1 MPGAVRSLID
11 VRGSIEGLTNLGC
24 GVAVETRGIR
34 HVHLMVAE
42 QDRSVRFYREVFG
55 MEVGFR
61 DGNIVFLHSPNRPDD
76 LALHLAVTDS
86 EKARVGDQ
94 GGYEHFG
101 ITVKDRS
108 QLDACIALAVAAGGT
123 LVDKG
128 EHAPGVP
135 YAYIADP
142 DGYIIEV

>member
-1 MPGAVRSLID
+1 
-11 VRGSIEGLTNLGC
+11 
-24 GVAVETRGIR
+24 VAVETRGIS
-34 HVHLMVAE
+34 HVHVMVGDH
-42 QDRSVRFYREVFG
+42 DRSVGFYRHVFG

-61 DGNIVFLHSPNRPDD
+61 DGNILFLHSANQRDD
-76 LALHLAVTDS
+76 LALHLAVTDA

-101 ITVKDRS
+101 ITVKDRT
-108 QLDACIALAVAAGGT
+108 QLDDCIALAVAAGGT

-135 YAYIADP
+135 YAYITDP
-142 DGYIIEV
+142 DGYIIEI

>member
-1 MPGAVRSLID
+1 
-11 VRGSIEGLTNLGC
+11 
-24 GVAVETRGIR
+24 
-34 HVHLMVAE
+34 MVG
-42 QDRSVRFYREVFG
+42 DHKRSVTFYRDVFG

-61 DGNIVFLHSPNRPDD
+61 DGNILFPHSRTHRDD
-76 LALHLAVTDS
+76 LALNLAVTND

-101 ITVKDRS
+101 ITVKNRS
-108 QLDACIALAVAAGGT
+108 QLDDCIALAIAGGGT

-135 YAYIADP
+135 YAYITDP
-142 DGYIIEV
+142 DG

>member
-1 MPGAVRSLID
+1 M
-11 VRGSIEGLTNLGC
+11 
-24 GVAVETRGIR
+24 AVETRGIR
-34 HVHLMVAE
+34 HVHLMVRDH
-42 QDRSVRFYREVFG
+42 DRSVAFYRDVFG

-61 DGNIVFLHSPNRPDD
+61 DGNILFLHSPNHRDD
-76 LALHLAVTDS
+76 LALHLAVKDD
-86 EKARVGDQ
+86 EIGRVGDQ

-101 ITVKDRS
+101 ITVKDRT
-108 QLDACIALAVAAGGT
+108 QLDECIASAVTAGGT

-142 DGYIIEV
+142 DGYVIEI

>member
-1 MPGAVRSLID
+1 MFG
-11 VRGSIEGLTNLGC
+11 GSIEDPMTGGRE
-24 GVAVETRGIR
+24 VAVETRGIR
-34 HVHLMVAE
+34 HVHLMVGD

-61 DGNIVFLHSPNRPDD
+61 DGNIVFLHSPNRRDD

-108 QLDACIALAVAAGGT
+108 RLDACIALAVAAGGT
-123 LVDKG
+123 LIDKG

-142 DGYIIEV
+142 DGYVIEI